1 MRWQTAV
8 SQCILQ
14 SSSGG
19 AECWAA
25 GESLWFQTTQQPL
38 SLVLKDEPRV
48 CVHAPCNVAVKET
61 SLNCEARHPLLVD
74 QNTKVFLCAETSTLG
89 QHVKIM
95 REERAHLFSALAAPK
110 PVTCLPAYDLFC
122 LFLQRSRC
130 LQSRQCELQAG
141 WKFKAECDLARL
153 SGCLYMMKTRV
164 SPGIYVKL
172 RYPPL
177 HTHTYT
183 SPLLILSPGQN
194 CTSVF
199 PPKKKFKGELTG
211 LVWKTWRLMWEL
223 FKCGRAA

>member
-95 REERAHLFSALAAPK
+95 REERAHLFSALAALNL
-110 PVTCLPAYDLFC
+110 VTCLPACDLFC

-130 LQSRQCELQAG
+130 LQSRQRELQAG

-172 RYPPL
+172 RYPPST
-177 HTHTYT
+177 HTHTHLPYSSSAPDRT
-183 SPLLILSPGQN
+183 APVSPRA
-194 CTSVF
+194 
-199 PPKKKFKGELTG
+199 PPKKKI
-211 LVWKTWRLMWEL
+211 
-223 FKCGRAA
+223 